1 MNNINKIL
9 NTLSKKNN
17 LFGVF
22 RFFECISSMN
32 YEEFNINKPNKY
44 EKKILYRNKDYEL
57 VLINWKKGAVTKY
70 HNHPKNGCVLKV
82 LNGKLNEIDNS
93 NSVILNKNDVTF
105 KLHNQYHKIVALE
118 NTYSLHYYSPPNFY
132 D

>member
-17 LFGVF
+17 LFGVI

-57 VLINWKKGAVTKY
+57 VLINWQKGAVTKY

-93 NSVILNKNDVTF
+93 NSVILSKNDVTF
-105 KLHNQYHKIVALE
+105 KTHNQYHQMVALE